1 MSNKYNTLWLESAIE
16 NYETAKE
23 QGDQSMMKAVI
34 ADMIEA
40 GFGPE
45 ARKLQEIKVSL

>member
-1 MSNKYNTLWLESAIE
+1 MSNKYNTLWLEAAQE

-23 QGDQSMMKAVI
+23 QGDQAMMKAIVL
-34 ADMIEA
+34 DMIEA

-45 ARKLQEIKVSL
+45 ARKLQEIKITL

>member
-1 MSNKYNTLWLESAIE
+1 MSNKYNTQWLESAVE
-16 NYETAKE
+16 NYETAKA
-23 QGDQSMMKAVI
+23 QGDQAMMKAVI